1 MLTFQDVS
9 FDFAGRI
16 LYEDV
21 NWQISEGQRIGLV
34 GKNGT
39 GKSTLLR
46 LMIGEYTP
54 TTGTVTRSKDLN
66 IGFLNQDL
74 LSFESHSS
82 ILEVAQLGF
91 KEARQLELDIEA
103 LLHKLEYDQSDEVL
117 NELAD
122 KQQRFEVLGG
132 YEMEARAHEVL
143 NGLGFS
149 EAERARPFSTFSGG
163 WRMRVMLAQI
173 LLSQPQLLLLDEPT
187 NHLDLPSIEWIENYL
202 QGYRGTYIVVSHDR
216 YFLDRMVSEVVEVL
230 HKRLHYYTGNYTQ
243 FLEQKV
249 ERMAIHK
256 AAYDNQQRFINES
269 ERFIN
274 RFKAKASKAS
284 QAQSR
289 MKMLDKLD
297 RIEAPESDEATMS
310 LRFDV
315 AVNPGVDILQ
325 LKQLSKHYDS
335 LTILNKA
342 EATIYRGDKIGL
354 IGANGTG
361 KSTVLRI
368 LANTEAYEGERKE
381 GHNVQRTFFA
391 QHQLESL
398 RLDNTLL
405 EELRYHAPDKTD
417 TYIRTILGCFL
428 FTGDDVD
435 KKIKVLSGGE
445 KSRVALAK
453 TLVMRAN
460 FMLLDEPTNHL
471 DIQSIE
477 ILMESL
483 KNYTGSYVVVSHD
496 RHFLRHVTNKVW
508 YIEGQQIKEYP
519 GSFEEFETWQ
529 AAQKH
534 KPQAP
539 APAKQPAAPA
549 RAAAATP
556 VIASAPK
563 TPSAPAPVA
572 DAKQVKKLEN
582 RLKTLEQR
590 IAELEAQKATLQTQ
604 MSGPE
609 FASNFDKLASLQQ
622 QHDTLDKALDQCLQE
637 WESTSEALDALRL
650 QA

>member
-9 FDFAGRI
+9 FDFAGRM
-16 LYEDV
+16 LYQDV

-46 LMIGEYTP
+46 LMIGEYSP
-54 TTGTVTRSKDLN
+54 TTGTLSRSKDLN

-74 LSFESHSS
+74 LSFESNAS

-91 KEARQLELDIEA
+91 KEAHKLEQEIEA
-103 LLHKLEYDQSDEVL
+103 LLQKLEHDQSEEVL

-143 NGLGFS
+143 NGLGFN
-149 EAERARPFSTFSGG
+149 EAERQRAFSSFSGG

-173 LLSQPQLLLLDEPT
+173 LLGQPQLLLLDEPT

-216 YFLDRMVSEVVEVL
+216 FFLDRMVSEVVEVL
-230 HKRLHYYTGNYTQ
+230 HKRLHFYTGNYTR
-243 FLEQKV
+243 FLEQKE

-256 AAYDNQQRFINES
+256 SAYENQQRFINES

-274 RFKAKASKAS
+274 RFRAKATKAS

-315 AVNPGVDILQ
+315 AVNPGADILS
-325 LKQLSKHYDS
+325 LKQLNKHYDD
-335 LTILNKA
+335 LTILHGA
-342 EATIYRGDKIGL
+342 EATVRRGDKIGL

-368 LANTEAYEGERKE
+368 LAHTESFEGERKE
-381 GHNVQRTFFA
+381 GYNVQATFFA

-398 RLDNTLL
+398 KLANTLL

-417 TYIRTILGCFL
+417 TYLRTILGCFL
-428 FTGDDVD
+428 FSGDDVD

-453 TLVMRAN
+453 TLVTRAN
-460 FMLLDEPTNHL
+460 FLLLDEPTNHL

-477 ILMESL
+477 ILMEAL
-483 KNYTGSYVVVSHD
+483 KNYAGSYVVISHD
-496 RHFLRHVTNKVW
+496 RFFLRNVTNKVW

-519 GSFEEFETWQ
+519 GTFAEFEEWQ
-529 AAQKH
+529 ALNKNKVPATAPK
-534 KPQAP
+534 P
-539 APAKQPAAPA
+539 APAAKVEKTPEPAPKAPA
-549 RAAAATP
+549 GATDTKE
-556 VIASAPK
+556 A
-563 TPSAPAPVA
+563 
-572 DAKQVKKLEN
+572 KKLEN
-582 RLKTLEQR
+582 RIKTLENR
-590 IAELEAQKATLQTQ
+590 IADLESQKQALQQQ
-604 MSGPE
+604 MTGPE
-609 FASNFDKLASLQQ
+609 FASDFTKLAALQK
-622 QHDTLDKALDQCLQE
+622 QHTQLDTELEQHLAE
-637 WESTSEALDALRL
+637 WETTSEALDALRQ